1 MAAKPLSALLIYP
14 AEIPL
19 TVISVCIYALGHYM
33 TTSIPVTSNSLAVKK
48 KRFDD
53 NIFIKWSIIKK
64 KKYDPALTIKSYNN
78 IKTKC
83 PPH

>member
-48 KRFDD
+48 
-53 NIFIKWSIIKK
+53 
-64 KKYDPALTIKSYNN
+64 TI
-78 IKTKC
+78 
-83 PPH
+83 